1 MPLTEDET
9 TSWLNKIHPDR
20 MNSRILGNLGGR
32 SLARAKR
39 LVNAALGNLPPE
51 SIEIKEDMELGSD
64 CTFGLMI
71 SLKYS
76 RRFYYSVIIS
86 IPFL

>member
-39 LVNAALGNLPPE
+39 LVNAAIGMVRLE
-51 SIEIKEDMELGSD
+51 SMVITEDYIELGSLHLFEQD
-64 CTFGLMI
+64 WIRLIC
-71 SLKYS
+71 SN
-76 RRFYYSVIIS
+76 
-86 IPFL
+86 